1 MSLAACHWHKN
12 KMMRTQMKPLTLHTN
27 HPPGRWKKTEHDE
40 FLRGMELHGKVNR
53 LYPDTLWKRGPR
65 MPVLPNYCPH
75 PNHTTLNSPRAPHH
89 LHIRIPMCTQTLPP
103 LKP

>member
-1 MSLAACHWHKN
+1 VSLAACHWQKN
-12 KMMRTQMKPLTLHTN
+12 KRMHTRMKPLTLHTN

-53 LYPDTLWKRGPR
+53 LCPDTQWKQGPR
-65 MPVLPNYCPH
+65 MPILQNCCPY
-75 PNHTTLNSPRAPHH
+75 PDQTTLTSPCAPHH
-89 LHIRIPMCTQTLPP
+89 THIRTSMCTHTLPL